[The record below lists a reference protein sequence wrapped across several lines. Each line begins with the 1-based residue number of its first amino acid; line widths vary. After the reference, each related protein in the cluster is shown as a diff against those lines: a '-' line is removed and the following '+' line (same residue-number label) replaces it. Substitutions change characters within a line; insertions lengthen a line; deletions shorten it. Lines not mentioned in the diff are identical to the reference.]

1 MTDAAGQLPPEAAS
15 ARSRW
20 TPAALLRAVWA
31 GAQAWL
37 AEGGPRLGA
46 AVAFYSLFALS
57 PLVVLAT
64 AIAGLVFGPDA
75 VRGEFVQ
82 QAGSLVGEDAARS
95 LEGMIAAAWNPA
107 AGWLA
112 ALVGLV
118 TLLVGAT
125 GVLVELRDA
134 LDTMLRAEAS
144 TPQRL
149 SAIGRLLRARVAAL
163 ALVLGFGFLLIVS
176 LMLSTLLAAAGAW
189 LSARY
194 PALKAAL
201 GMADLLISVVVLSI
215 AFAAI
220 IRWLP
225 SRPAPWFV
233 VGIAALLSAALFTA
247 GKYLVSLYLAQAAF
261 VNAYGAAGSLA
272 VLLIWIYF
280 TCQLLLLSVAIACQ
294 LHAPPSGRRVQRQ

>member
-1 MTDAAGQLPPEAAS
+1 MTGNPDV
-15 ARSRW
+15 ARSAPAAFRDRW
-20 TPAALLRAVWA
+20 TPVALLRAAWA
-31 GAQAWL
+31 GLQAWL
-37 AEGGPRLGA
+37 DDGGPRLGA

-64 AIAGLVFGPDA
+64 AIAGLVFGTDA
-75 VRGEFVQ
+75 VRTEFVS
-82 QAGSLVGEDAARS
+82 QASALVGEDAARS
-95 LEGMIAAAWNPA
+95 LEGMIASAWKPA

-112 ALVGLV
+112 ALAGLA

-125 GVLVELRDA
+125 GVLVELRAA
-134 LDTMLRAEAS
+134 LDTMLHDETEAV
-144 TPQRL
+144 RL
-149 SAIGRLLRARVAAL
+149 SVIGRLLRARVAAL

-194 PALKAAL
+194 PALKALL
-201 GMADLLISVVVLSI
+201 GMADLTVSLVVLSI

-233 VGIAALLSAALFTA
+233 AGTAALLSAALFTV

-261 VNAYGAAGSLA
+261 VSAYGAAGSLA

-280 TCQLLLLSVAIACQ
+280 TCQLMLLSVAVACK
-294 LHAPPSGRRVQRQ
+294 LHTPHPVRRAQRH

>member
-1 MTDAAGQLPPEAAS
+1 MSTAGV
-15 ARSRW
+15 ARSDRRAVRGRW
-20 TPAALLRAVWA
+20 TPAALLRAAWA
-31 GAQAWL
+31 GLQTWL
-37 AEGGPRLGA
+37 ADGGPRLGA

-57 PLVVLAT
+57 PLVVVAT
-64 AIAGLVFGPDA
+64 AIAGLVFGSDA
-75 VRGEFVQ
+75 VRSEFVA
-82 QAGSLVGEDAARS
+82 QASALIGEDAARS
-95 LEGMIAAAWNPA
+95 LEGMIAAAWRPS

-112 ALVGLV
+112 GLVGLA

-125 GVLVELRDA
+125 GVLVELRAA
-134 LDTMLRAEAS
+134 LDAMLHNDGS
-144 TPQRL
+144 GGPKT

-176 LMLSTLLAAAGAW
+176 LMLSTLLAAAGGW
-189 LSARY
+189 LSTRY
-194 PALKAAL
+194 PILKALL
-201 GMADLLISVVVLSI
+201 GVADLTVSLIVLTI

-233 VGIAALLSAALFTA
+233 TGIAALLSAALFTV

-261 VNAYGAAGSLA
+261 VSAYGAAGSLA

-280 TCQLLLLSVAIACQ
+280 TCQLMLLSVAVARQ
-294 LHAPPSGRRVQRQ
+294 LHAPSLRAA